1 MCATTTESIN
11 FFLDKNRIGTEF
23 WSFSIDNMIEE
34 DLKSSID
41 YIRHLT
47 NRTSIGYIGHS
58 QGSFM
63 MFSLLSKHPEYSS
76 YVKPFISLSPIIYL
90 SSLDALWYHYT
101 PIRLVE
107 KSLRYL
113 KFSIQMNNNH

>member
-1 MCATTTESIN
+1 M
-11 FFLDKNRIGTEF
+11 
-23 WSFSIDNMIEE
+23 DNMINE